1 LISTGSS
8 FGSDARF
15 QTVSV
20 NQHQSDI
27 SSQQS
32 GRTGHFVR
40 HDSSLALAQ
49 PVSSAN
55 HRQRRADDHGPQPA
69 SRLCRGL
76 SADPESRL
84 APHRGPRDR
93 PTTMGR
99 PRTAASVQ
107 ALPRPLRGPRVPRCF
122 TSWASRSAD
131 NDGPTT
137 DRSQRPGSAAAS
149 PRTQSPALLHIVG
162 LEIGRDG
169 KFALMSTS
177 SICDADRQPTPL
189 PNVTGAH
196 HKERVSRRRSDSGA
210 VETAGSSPSS
220 SLIGGRAAGAWCP
233 GSNMRL
239 RFPAAASNANLYS
252 GLQRSHTAFCS

>member
-1 LISTGSS
+1 MMHGSRQFRSTSTSPIFPVNSQEGPVTSS
-8 FGSDARF
+8 GM
-15 QTVSV
+15 
-20 NQHQSDI
+20 I
-27 SSQQS
+27 
-32 GRTGHFVR
+32 
-40 HDSSLALAQ
+40 
-49 PVSSAN
+49 
-55 HRQRRADDHGPQPA
+55 HR
-69 SRLCRGL
+69 
-76 SADPESRL
+76 
-84 APHRGPRDR
+84 
-93 PTTMGR
+93 
-99 PRTAASVQ
+99 
-107 ALPRPLRGPRVPRCF
+107 
-122 TSWASRSAD
+122 SRSLNLCPALTTD
-131 NDGPTT
+131 NDGPTTT

-189 PNVTGAH
+189 PNVTGAQ

-220 SLIGGRAAGAWCP
+220 SLIGGRATGAWCP